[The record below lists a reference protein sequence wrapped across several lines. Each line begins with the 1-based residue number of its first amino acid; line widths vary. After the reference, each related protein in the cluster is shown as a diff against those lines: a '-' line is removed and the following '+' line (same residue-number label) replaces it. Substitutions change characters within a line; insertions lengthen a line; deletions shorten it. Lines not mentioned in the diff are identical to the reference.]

1 MQIQIQMQ
9 QSLFMQKTFLFVILF
24 ANLGG
29 WDTNKYKYTNI
40 IKYKYNK

>member
-1 MQIQIQMQ
+1 MQIPIQTQ

-29 WDTNKYKYTNI
+29 WDTNKYTNI